1 MAVMCAFPSSLL
13 SYDRKNTYR
22 MSDTDNTQE
31 PSDTPQE
38 EQVIP
43 HAEQE
48 EEPIPI
54 KTNKAK

>member
-1 MAVMCAFPSSLL
+1 
-13 SYDRKNTYR
+13 

-43 HAEQE
+43 QAEQE
-48 EEPIPI
+48 EVPILGKNR
-54 KTNKAK
+54 KTRDRRIQS

>member
-1 MAVMCAFPSSLL
+1 
-13 SYDRKNTYR
+13 

-43 HAEQE
+43 QSRTKRSTASCKQQTD
-48 EEPIPI
+48 
-54 KTNKAK
+54 KRKYLRNQS

>member
-1 MAVMCAFPSSLL
+1 
-13 SYDRKNTYR
+13 

-43 HAEQE
+43 QAEQV

-54 KTNKAK
+54 KPKRKA

>member
-1 MAVMCAFPSSLL
+1 
-13 SYDRKNTYR
+13 

-43 HAEQE
+43 QAEQD
-48 EEPIPI
+48 
-54 KTNKAK
+54 KSTNFF